1 MIEIVFGESAC
12 GSLKIAQT
20 YGKGKYR
27 GSAVSIFMRHEDGSV
42 PSSDEMKKAQ
52 LQAQEQERIAWE
64 NAIPLGGKSSD
75 VYCFDMALSVGDI
88 SDNGIGEQRK
98 NIFKKMLSVCFVEDL
113 DYQVEEKIQ
122 KIKTTLTSVIE
133 RYVAGEEIRIWYSYN
148 PDELCGMY
156 WLMKQ
161 LQPLNCQTTIYLVK
175 LPTWEYGKENTMTSK
190 IAWGE
195 VSPGEWGNYIT
206 LQEKAMIENR
216 MMTGNRV
223 DCLYRVSTDK
233 QVDYNDKSQADIP
246 MQRRECH
253 RFCEKM
259 GWTIVHEEQEDGVSG
274 HKVRAENRDKLQI
287 IKERAKQGKF
297 DILLVFMFDRIGRIA
312 DETPFVVEWFVKNG
326 IRVWSTQEGE
336 QRFDNHT
343 DKLTNYIR
351 FWQADG
357 ESEKTSIRT
366 KTALGQL
373 VEDGGFKGG
382 LAPYGYDLVK
392 SGRFNKRKHEVF
404 ELAVNEAEA
413 AVVRIIFDKY
423 VHEGFGAQRIATYLN
438 NLGYRARTGKMWH
451 HASIRGIICN
461 LTYTGVLRSGESR
474 SQTLPHLQ
482 IVTPELFEAA
492 QHIRTSRA
500 NSAEQERR
508 VPLNTRGQS
517 LLAGNVFCGHCG
529 SRLALTTNGKAYPC
543 KEDARRI
550 VKRVRYI
557 CYGKTRKQTECD
569 GQTGYTAH
577 ILDGIIDKVVR
588 QIFERMKAIPKS
600 EIVNIRYREKME
612 ERKALLKSAKSDY
625 AKAAAELDTL
635 RAEVIKSLR
644 GESAFSQELLSS
656 LIADG
661 EKKCLAIQR
670 TMEAAQAAYDEGQ
683 VMLDALNAQY
693 DDIISWAEMYDSASM
708 ESKKMIVSCLIRRV
722 EVYRDYRLH
731 IDFNIDF
738 EQFSAGLDIS
748 AIAA

>member
-1 MIEIVFGESAC
+1 
-12 GSLKIAQT
+12 
-20 YGKGKYR
+20 
-27 GSAVSIFMRHEDGSV
+27 
-42 PSSDEMKKAQ
+42 
-52 LQAQEQERIAWE
+52 
-64 NAIPLGGKSSD
+64 
-75 VYCFDMALSVGDI
+75 
-88 SDNGIGEQRK
+88 
-98 NIFKKMLSVCFVEDL
+98 
-113 DYQVEEKIQ
+113 
-122 KIKTTLTSVIE
+122 
-133 RYVAGEEIRIWYSYN
+133 
-148 PDELCGMY
+148 
-156 WLMKQ
+156 
-161 LQPLNCQTTIYLVK
+161 
-175 LPTWEYGKENTMTSK
+175 
-190 IAWGE
+190 
-195 VSPGEWGNYIT
+195 
-206 LQEKAMIENR
+206 
-216 MMTGNRV
+216 
-223 DCLYRVSTDK
+223 
-233 QVDYNDKSQADIP
+233 
-246 MQRRECH
+246 
-253 RFCEKM
+253 
-259 GWTIVHEEQEDGVSG
+259 
-274 HKVRAENRDKLQI
+274 
-287 IKERAKQGKF
+287 
-297 DILLVFMFDRIGRIA
+297 MFDRIGRIA

-474 SQTLPHLQ
+474 SQMLPHLQ
-482 IVTPELFEAA
+482 IITPELFEAA

-543 KEDARRI
+543 KEDAHRI

-661 EKKCLAIQR
+661 EKKCLTIQH
-670 TMEAAQAAYDEGQ
+670 TMEVAQAVYDEGQ
-683 VMLDALNAQY
+683 AMLDALNAQY

>member
-1 MIEIVFGESAC
+1 
-12 GSLKIAQT
+12 
-20 YGKGKYR
+20 
-27 GSAVSIFMRHEDGSV
+27 
-42 PSSDEMKKAQ
+42 
-52 LQAQEQERIAWE
+52 
-64 NAIPLGGKSSD
+64 
-75 VYCFDMALSVGDI
+75 
-88 SDNGIGEQRK
+88 
-98 NIFKKMLSVCFVEDL
+98 
-113 DYQVEEKIQ
+113 
-122 KIKTTLTSVIE
+122 
-133 RYVAGEEIRIWYSYN
+133 
-148 PDELCGMY
+148 
-156 WLMKQ
+156 
-161 LQPLNCQTTIYLVK
+161 
-175 LPTWEYGKENTMTSK
+175 
-190 IAWGE
+190 
-195 VSPGEWGNYIT
+195 
-206 LQEKAMIENR
+206 MIENR

-404 ELAVNEAEA
+404 ELAINEAEA

-482 IVTPELFEAA
+482 IITPELFEAA

-543 KEDARRI
+543 KEDAHRI

-635 RAEVIKSLR
+635 RGEVIKALR

-661 EKKCLAIQR
+661 EKKCLTIQH

-683 VMLDALNAQY
+683 AMLDALNAQY
-693 DDIISWAEMYDSASM
+693 DDIISWAEMYDSSSM

>member
-1 MIEIVFGESAC
+1 MAICHIPI
-12 GSLKIAQT
+12 KIIQRS
-20 YGKGKYR
+20 KGKSALAAAAYR
-27 GSAVSIFMRHEDGSV
+27 SGTKLTNEWDGLTHDYTHKGGVVHAEIMLPSHAPPEFADRSILWNSVEQIEKSRDSQLAREVEVALPRELTREQQLALLRAYVKDNFVAAGMCADFALHDKCDGNPHAHILLTIRPLKEDGTWGA
-42 PSSDEMKKAQ
+42 KCRK
-52 LQAQEQERIAWE
+52 
-64 NAIPLGGKSSD
+64 
-75 VYCFDMALSVGDI
+75 VY
-88 SDNGIGEQRK
+88 
-98 NIFKKMLSVCFVEDL
+98 DL
-113 DYQVEEKIQ
+113 DEH
-122 KIKTTLTSVIE
+122 
-133 RYVAGEEIRIWYSYN
+133 G
-148 PDELCGMY
+148 
-156 WLMKQ
+156 
-161 LQPLNCQTTIYLVK
+161 
-175 LPTWEYGKENTMTSK
+175 
-190 IAWGE
+190 
-195 VSPGEWGNYIT
+195 
-206 LQEKAMIENR
+206 
-216 MMTGNRV
+216 
-223 DCLYRVSTDK
+223 
-233 QVDYNDKSQADIP
+233 
-246 MQRRECH
+246 QR
-253 RFCEKM
+253 
-259 GWTIVHEEQEDGVSG
+259 
-274 HKVRAENRDKLQI
+274 
-287 IKERAKQGKF
+287 
-297 DILLVFMFDRIGRIA
+297 
-312 DETPFVVEWFVKNG
+312 
-326 IRVWSTQEGE
+326 
-336 QRFDNHT
+336 
-343 DKLTNYIR
+343 KLTNYIR

-482 IVTPELFEAA
+482 IIAPELFEAA

-543 KEDARRI
+543 KEDAHRI

-644 GESAFSQELLSS
+644 GESAFSQDLLSS
-656 LIADG
+656 LIADN
-661 EKKCLAIQR
+661 EKKCLTIQH

-683 VMLDALNAQY
+683 AMLDALNAQY
-693 DDIISWAEMYDSASM
+693 DDIISWADMYDSASM